1 MGWLTEFTDW
11 LVEQLI
17 ALFESIVEFFKD
29 LVVYTL
35 DAVCDFFA
43 TIIESIPV
51 PDWLTTYS
59 LDGLLG
65 NAGPTIAWIV
75 GTFKI
80 GEGLGVVAL
89 GVAFRLLRKLFT
101 LGQW

>member
-1 MGWLTEFTDW
+1 MGWLSDLTDW
-11 LVEQLI
+11 LREQII
-17 ALFESIVEFFKD
+17 AFWTAIAEFFTD
-29 LVVYTL
+29 LVIVAL

-43 TIIESIPV
+43 TVIESIPV